1 MAQITSA
8 QAIER
13 IVGYEFRSRHDDL
26 QKALRAAGAVEE
38 DWDGN
43 RKLAQLGTAL
53 SEFLLNYLA
62 FEAGVTR
69 AYANDFKTRV
79 TSNEHRASIARRT
92 GISDHITFNEQ
103 EGAQSAS
110 VLAKAVNAVI
120 AVIFFDSGQD
130 IGVVLKTMRHLGVF
144 TLAGQS
150 VDPTL
155 LSLDEIPNS
164 LDVKSLA
171 QSLFNIDTNSHLL
184 STAASNDRSFLTRP
198 STQLD
203 STTNLRTTAAG
214 QYVFGEVPN
223 GSQRFPIQDDYVED
237 VNVESAADYP
247 LDAGVRTAV
256 SIVSEGEGAAGR
268 CDTIRAAGQP
278 GKPTGKRGDI
288 DQGESGHR
296 RKLRRH
302 DTPSSVDL
310 FRTYLAEEERKCE
323 AWGHQTPQDT
333 FLTPPIQR
341 AIHNLSKGK
350 TEVMTRILIHIGSPC
365 LIGGLQ
371 DILDSCKTQE
381 RCMAS
386 EAMGMVSRA
395 ERIRLI
401 VSLGHTMSRSQLIRR
416 YHVLQLFKDC
426 GGPDTLRW
434 EIAVTPSSLT
444 QRSGKRGN
452 PLNRSVADLTAR
464 MMQEAFPAVDPG
476 TNEYKTKY
484 RWFSDTRRLGHRL
497 HMLEARFGEGVL
509 GLMLDQ
515 GVAGTDIGITDKM

>member
-1 MAQITSA
+1 MANL
-8 QAIER
+8 
-13 IVGYEFRSRHDDL
+13 Y
-26 QKALRAAGAVEE
+26 
-38 DWDGN
+38 
-43 RKLAQLGTAL
+43 
-53 SEFLLNYLA
+53 
-62 FEAGVTR
+62 R
-69 AYANDFKTRV
+69 AYANDFKTKV

-120 AVIFFDSGQD
+120 AVIFFDCGQD

-171 QSLFNIDTNSHLL
+171 QSLFNIDTNIRLNNKS
-184 STAASNDRSFLTRP
+184 SNNS
-198 STQLD
+198 S
-203 STTNLRTTAAG
+203 RT
-214 QYVFGEVPN
+214 
-223 GSQRFPIQDDYVED
+223 DDYVED

-247 LDAGVRTAV
+247 LDAGIRAAV
-256 SIVSEGEGAAGR
+256 SIVSEGEGAGR
-268 CDTIRAAGQP
+268 CDTIGAAGQP

-288 DQGESGHR
+288 DQG
-296 RKLRRH
+296 
-302 DTPSSVDL
+302 
-310 FRTYLAEEERKCE
+310 
-323 AWGHQTPQDT
+323 
-333 FLTPPIQR
+333 
-341 AIHNLSKGK
+341 
-350 TEVMTRILIHIGSPC
+350 
-365 LIGGLQ
+365 GLQ

-381 RCMAS
+381 MCMAS

-395 ERIRLI
+395 QRIRLI
-401 VSLGHTMSRSQLIRR
+401 VSLGHTVSRSQLLRR
-416 YHVLQLFKDC
+416 HHVLQLFKDC
-426 GGPDTLRW
+426 GGPDASRR
-434 EIAVTPSSLT
+434 EIAVTSSSLT
-444 QRSGKRGN
+444 QRSVKRGN

-464 MMQEAFPAVDPG
+464 MIQEAFPAVDPG

-484 RWFSDTRRLGHRL
+484 RWISDMRRLGQRL

-515 GVAGTDIGITDKM
+515 GVAGTDIGITDKMIMTLSDVEYAKFLDILDKSQGDLLRGLGRAVLPTMQALTLGGVHEWRLFDAGKTTVDDIVNYPKGSSVFLELINKAV

>member
-103 EGAQSAS
+103 E
-110 VLAKAVNAVI
+110 
-120 AVIFFDSGQD
+120 D

-323 AWGHQTPQDT
+323 AWGTKLRKT
-333 FLTPPIQR
+333 LFLPPIQR

-484 RWFSDTRRLGHRL
+484 RWISDTRRLGHRL